1 MKNNIGMSKAITI
14 KQVAEYFNV
23 SSRTI
28 RNWMKNDENF
38 PGGFKRYGTLRF
50 RESEIKKYWSK
61 NQKRKYGKNE
71 KI

>member
-1 MKNNIGMSKAITI
+1 MKDNLAMSKAITI
-14 KQVAEYFNV
+14 KEVAEYFSV

-50 RESEIKKYWSK
+50 RESEIKEYWAK
-61 NQKRKYGKNE
+61 NQKKEIRKK
-71 KI
+71 

>member
-1 MKNNIGMSKAITI
+1 MEDDFAVSKAVTI
-14 KQVAEYFNV
+14 KQVAEYFGV

-50 RESEIKKYWSK
+50 RESEIKAYWVK
-61 NQKRKYGKNE
+61 NQKKE
-71 KI
+71 T